1 MYGGGRVGTSGLFFS
16 PTVFTDV
23 ADSMWIA
30 EEESF
35 GPIMIISKF
44 PHGDVDGVIERAND
58 TEFGL
63 ASGVFTKVR
72 SRVKKG

>member
-1 MYGGGRVGTSGLFFS
+1 
-16 PTVFTDV
+16 
-23 ADSMWIA
+23 MWIA

-44 PHGDVDGVIERAND
+44 PHGDVEGVIERAND

-63 ASGVFTKVR
+63 ASGVFTKVGLDGWLAGWLLGMDGGGFG
-72 SRVKKG
+72 V